1 MGSDGDDL
9 ISGGGGNNTIHGGI
23 GNDILRVEDYSRTS
37 DRGKNVL
44 YGDAGNDTL
53 IAGNGNDTLFAG
65 AGDDILYAVQ
75 AKKGKVSSLHRF
87 NGGEGRDK
95 FIIGNAF
102 YVIEDFNPSQD
113 SITRANSLQ
122 PGTNMHAEQLGS
134 NVRITMES
142 SSSSSSRS
150 FTTVVNANVDDVT
163 NSLGI

>member
-53 IAGNGNDTLFAG
+53 IAGNGDDTLFAG

-75 AKKGKVSSLHRF
+75 AKKGQVSSHRF
-87 NGGEGRDK
+87 NGGEGRDT

-113 SITRANSLQ
+113 SITRASSLQ
-122 PGTNMHAEQLGS
+122 PGTNMQAEQLGS

-142 SSSSSSRS
+142 SSSKS
-150 FTTVVNANVDDVT
+150 FTDVLDANVDDVT